1 MKTQALSLLCAVC
14 SNQLAYLVCTVR
26 ARVHSGE
33 GTRWLGSR
41 FIRNSKEF
49 PAE

>member
-26 ARVHSGE
+26 PLGGWARVLFE
-33 GTRWLGSR
+33 
-41 FIRNSKEF
+41 IPKEF